1 MKEVRVNKEGFFDYA
16 EGIKLAK
23 LDLKA
28 KALLWF
34 YAYTFNWTEGKPS
47 YYTQEQICAYVG
59 FSPTTFQKVKNRLI
73 ELGWIKTHKASY
85 DLPVFVTVKKGKD
98 DENYEK
104 SSWAK
109 GHKSNKQTL
118 EEAIDSLPAELR
130 DPFLELESA

>member
-1 MKEVRVNKEGFFDYA
+1 MREVRVNKEGFFDYA
-16 EGIKLAK
+16 ERVKLAK
-23 LDLKA
+23 LDLKS

-59 FSPTTFQKVKNRLI
+59 FSPSTFQKVKNRLI

-85 DLPVFVTVKKGKD
+85 DLPVFVTVKNGRD

-118 EEAIDSLPAELR
+118 EEAIENLPAEFR
-130 DPFLELESA
+130 DPFQE

>member
-1 MKEVRVNKEGFFDYA
+1 MREVRVNKEGFFDYA
-16 EGIKLAK
+16 ERVKLAK
-23 LDLKA
+23 LDLKS

-59 FSPTTFQKVKNRLI
+59 FSPSTFQSARRRLI
-73 ELGWIKTHKASY
+73 ELGWIKTYKASY
-85 DLPVFVTVKKGKD
+85 DLPVFVTVKKGRD

-118 EEAIDSLPAELR
+118 EEAIDSLPGEFR
-130 DPFLELESA
+130 DPFQE

>member
-1 MKEVRVNKEGFFDYA
+1 MREVRVNKEGFFDYA
-16 EGIKLAK
+16 ERVKIAK
-23 LDLKA
+23 LDLKS

-59 FSPTTFQKVKNRLI
+59 FSPSTFQKVKNRLI

-85 DLPVFVTVKKGKD
+85 DLPVFVTVKNGRD

-118 EEAIDSLPAELR
+118 EEAIDSLPAEFR
-130 DPFLELESA
+130 DPFQE

>member
-1 MKEVRVNKEGFFDYA
+1 MKEARVNEECFFDYA

-118 EEAIDSLPAELR
+118 EEAIDSLPTEFR
-130 DPFLELESA
+130 DPFQE

>member
-1 MKEVRVNKEGFFDYA
+1 MNELNMKEKGFFDYA
-16 EGIKLAK
+16 EGVKLAK
-23 LDLKA
+23 IDLKA

-34 YAYTFNWTEGKPS
+34 YAYTYNWSEGKPS

-59 FSPTTFQKVKNRLI
+59 FSPSTFQKAKNRLI
-73 ELGWIKTHKASY
+73 ELGWIKTYKTSY
-85 DLPVFVTVKKGKD
+85 DLPVFVSVKKGRD

-118 EEAIDSLPAELR
+118 EEAIASLPSEFR
-130 DPFLELESA
+130 DPFQE

>member
-1 MKEVRVNKEGFFDYA
+1 MREVRVNKEGFFDYA
-16 EGIKLAK
+16 ERVKLAK
-23 LDLKA
+23 LDLKS

-59 FSPTTFQKVKNRLI
+59 FSPSTFQKVKNRLI

-85 DLPVFVTVKKGKD
+85 DLPVFVTVKNGRD

-118 EEAIDSLPAELR
+118 EEAIDSLPAEFR
-130 DPFLELESA
+130 DPFQE

>member
-1 MKEVRVNKEGFFDYA
+1 MKEARVNEGGFFDYA

-34 YAYTFNWTEGKPS
+34 YAYTFNWSEGKPS

-73 ELGWIKTHKASY
+73 ELGWVKTYKTSY
-85 DLPVFVTVKKGKD
+85 DLPVFVTVKKGRD

-118 EEAIDSLPAELR
+118 EEAINSLPTEFR
-130 DPFLELESA
+130 DPFQE

>member
-1 MKEVRVNKEGFFDYA
+1 MKGTSTVERGYFDYA
-16 EGIKLAK
+16 EKVKLAK
-23 LDLKA
+23 IDLKS

-118 EEAIDSLPAELR
+118 EEAIDSLPTEFR
-130 DPFLELESA
+130 DPFQE

>member
-1 MKEVRVNKEGFFDYA
+1 MNELNMKEKGFFDYA
-16 EGIKLAK
+16 EGVKLAK
-23 LDLKA
+23 IDLKA

-34 YAYTFNWTEGKPS
+34 YAYTYNWSEGKPS

-59 FSPTTFQKVKNRLI
+59 FSPSTFQKAKNRLI
-73 ELGWIKTHKASY
+73 ELGWIKTYKTSY
-85 DLPVFVTVKKGKD
+85 DLPVFVSVKKGRD

-118 EEAIDSLPAELR
+118 EEAIASLPAEFR
-130 DPFLELESA
+130 DPFQE

>member
-1 MKEVRVNKEGFFDYA
+1 MKELDMKEKGFFDYA
-16 EGIKLAK
+16 EGVKLAK
-23 LDLKA
+23 IDLKA

-34 YAYTFNWTEGKPS
+34 YAYTYNWSEGKPS

-59 FSPTTFQKVKNRLI
+59 FSPSTFQKAKNRLI
-73 ELGWIKTHKASY
+73 ELGWIKTYKTSY
-85 DLPVFVTVKKGKD
+85 DLPVFVSVKKGRD

-118 EEAIDSLPAELR
+118 EEAIASLPAEFR
-130 DPFLELESA
+130 DPFQE

>member
-16 EGIKLAK
+16 ERIKLAK

-34 YAYTFNWTEGKPS
+34 YAYTFNWSEGKPS

-59 FSPTTFQKVKNRLI
+59 FSPSTFQSAKSRLI

-85 DLPVFVTVKKGKD
+85 DLPVFVTVKNGRD

-118 EEAIDSLPAELR
+118 EEAIDSLPAEFR
-130 DPFLELESA
+130 DPFQE

>member
-1 MKEVRVNKEGFFDYA
+1 MKEARVNEGGFFDYA

-73 ELGWIKTHKASY
+73 ELGWVKTYKTSY
-85 DLPVFVTVKKGKD
+85 DLPVFVTVKKGRD

-118 EEAIDSLPAELR
+118 EEAINSLPTEFR
-130 DPFLELESA
+130 DPFQE